1 MGRKYQ
7 TIKGIMMEKYLL
19 ITLITFGL
27 LIIGCG
33 SKTGPDLSP
42 EASSKNVKN
51 VPDWYLATPT
61 TEGFLYAASNATSQ
75 SMQLGVD
82 KARMQAV
89 SELSQMMKS
98 EWGGYTKRVQEETG
112 TSSDS
117 KLLDTFT
124 QTQENTISN
133 QLENVSVKE
142 KDIQVMQSGGVR
154 IYNVYVLAEFNINAA
169 QEKLLA
175 QIKADQQLY
184 DAIKASDLVDE
195 MEQKVEAY
203 RQRKQ

>member
-1 MGRKYQ
+1 MK
-7 TIKGIMMEKYLL
+7 KYLL
-19 ITLITFGL
+19 FTLLTFGL
-27 LIIGCG
+27 LIMGCG
-33 SKTGPDLSP
+33 SKGGPDLSP

-51 VPDWYLATPT
+51 VPDWYLAPPK

-98 EWGGYTKRVQEETG
+98 EWGGYTKRVQEEIGTG
-112 TSSDS
+112 SDS

-142 KDIQVMQSGGVR
+142 KDIQVMQSSGVR

-184 DAIKASDLVDE
+184 DAIKASELVDE